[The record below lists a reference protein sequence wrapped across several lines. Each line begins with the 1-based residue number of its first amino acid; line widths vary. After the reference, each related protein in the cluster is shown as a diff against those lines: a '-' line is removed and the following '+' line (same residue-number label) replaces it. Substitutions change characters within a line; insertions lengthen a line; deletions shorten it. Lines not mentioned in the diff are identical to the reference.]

1 MASYHIQKIKTQSGI
16 TKYKCRVRERQSGVT
31 TVDKT
36 KTFTKKASATAW
48 GDQEVEKVESVRHGG
63 IIPTKQTIG
72 FLIEK
77 ALQPPEFANKRTMGF
92 NLRLLL
98 RYPIA
103 STTLTDFNDHDLIK
117 HCQYR
122 REHDGVLPQTI
133 AVEVSN
139 LRSIFKQAKP
149 MWQVAINDE
158 VFKSAHHTLVFMGLI
173 GKSARR
179 SRRPNQLEIEML
191 VAGLKERE
199 QSFVSFIP
207 FTDIFVISILTCMR
221 IGEICDI
228 RWTDIN
234 ETQRAVMVRNR
245 KDPRKK
251 AGNHQWVPLL
261 GDSWEI
267 IQRQPKNNERV
278 FPYNSRSVSAGFQ
291 RVRDS
296 LGIKDLRYHDL
307 RREGASRLFEAG
319 FSIEEVA
326 QVTGH
331 RSLNTLWQVY
341 TELYP
346 NRLHGKKVRSVI

>member
-1 MASYHIQKIKTQSGI
+1 MASYHIQKVKTQSGI
-16 TKYKCRVRERQSGVT
+16 TKFKCRVRERQSGVT

-36 KTFTKKASATAW
+36 KTFAKKTSAVAW
-48 GDQEVEKVESVRHGG
+48 AEQEVEKIESVRHGG
-63 IIPTKQTIG
+63 VIPTKQTIG

-77 ALQPPEFANKRTMGF
+77 ALKAPEFISKRTMNF

-103 STTLTDFNDHDLIK
+103 HVPLVDFKDHDLIQ

-122 REHDGVLPQTI
+122 KDNDGVLPQTLS
-133 AVEVSN
+133 VEISN

-149 MWQVAINDE
+149 MWQIAVNDD
-158 VFKSAHHTLVFMGLI
+158 VFKSAHHTLVFMGLV

-179 SRRPNQLEIEML
+179 SRRPNELEIQKL
-191 VAGLKERE
+191 ITGLKDRE
-199 QSFVSFIP
+199 KSSGSSIP
-207 FTDIFVISILTCMR
+207 YSDIFIISVLTCMR
-221 IGEICDI
+221 IGEVCDI
-228 RWTDIN
+228 RWVDLN
-234 ETQRAVMVRNR
+234 ETQLAVKVRDR

-251 AGNHQWVPLL
+251 NGNHQWVPLL
-261 GDSWEI
+261 GDSWKI
-267 IQRQPKNNERV
+267 IQRQPRNDERI
-278 FPYNSRSVSAGFQ
+278 FPYNPRSVTAGFR
-291 RVRDS
+291 RVRNK
-296 LGIKDLRYHDL
+296 LGIEDLRYHDL

-319 FSIEEVA
+319 FTIEEVA

-346 NRLHGKKVRSVI
+346 NRLKNKPVRPVI